1 VNAFDDR
8 LRNAQS
14 KITPLA
20 ARIRFTN
27 HKHTNFTLEKLTD
40 FIRAQVPHF
49 GDFRNG
55 IMPLDVHRGLD
66 LGWYGHFALVT
77 PAGSRSKLIDTALE
91 PIPGL
96 GELYVYDTTLR
107 IGAKLNLFPDKVY
120 LHAGTRLRE
129 RALGLRTAATLKMF
143 ELPSFEAA

>member
-1 VNAFDDR
+1 VNTFEHS
-8 LRNAQS
+8 LRNAQRDVPS
-14 KITPLA
+14 LVALTPLSD
-20 ARIRFTN
+20 
-27 HKHTNFTLEKLTD
+27 HKHTRLVFKKLTD
-40 FIRAQVPHF
+40 FITAQVPHF